1 MCLITTSRPL
11 PLENL
16 MKAASPRSN
25 FVNRNHTFTFVSDVC
40 IFVYLALVKQYAS
53 PFSKRL
59 HRDVS
64 IYLYYSKYLLKG
76 FYLLF
81 NTWLYTVVDVFVQII
96 FLTQMN
102 LYCFTLLVLFTS
114 IDAMTSAL
122 ILSSIVSVVSFGFH
136 PIDLDRS
143 ARHRE
148 FEPKRLAWTISI
160 SNNGRY
166 VTKWA
171 LTPGYF

>member
-1 MCLITTSRPL
+1 
-11 PLENL
+11 

-25 FVNRNHTFTFVSDVC
+25 FVNRYHTFTFVSNVRFMHLRLPC
-40 IFVYLALVKQYAS
+40 SRNINMPA

-64 IYLYYSKYLLKG
+64 IYLYYSKNLLKG
-76 FYLLF
+76 FCLLF

-114 IDAMTSAL
+114 IDAMSSAL
-122 ILSSIVSVVSFGFH
+122 MLSSIVLVVSFGFH

-148 FEPKRLAWTISI
+148 FEPERLA
-160 SNNGRY
+160 
-166 VTKWA
+166 
-171 LTPGYF
+171 PGYF

>member
-16 MKAASPRSN
+16 LKAASPRSN

-76 FYLLF
+76 FCLLF
-81 NTWLYTVVDVFVQII
+81 NAWLYTVVDVFVQII
-96 FLTQMN
+96 IFDPN
-102 LYCFTLLVLFTS
+102 ESLLFYT
-114 IDAMTSAL
+114 A
-122 ILSSIVSVVSFGFH
+122 SFVHFH
-136 PIDLDRS
+136 
-143 ARHRE
+143 
-148 FEPKRLAWTISI
+148 
-160 SNNGRY
+160 
-166 VTKWA
+166 
-171 LTPGYF
+171 